1 MATTVRPR
9 PRTGGQARESA
20 RAISREDEREQQY
33 DLLTATLIGVAIGA
47 GATLLLRTGPS
58 GNRPLVPIMKAAGKG
73 AKWAGVMGL
82 EGARRGAKAS
92 RRGAEWVAEHGEE
105 LWDKVPAEEIGE
117 SLGEFMEEARE
128 RIADTVESEL
138 KDLRKAIKRQRRKL
152 GV

>member
-1 MATTVRPR
+1 
-9 PRTGGQARESA
+9 
-20 RAISREDEREQQY
+20 
-33 DLLTATLIGVAIGA
+33 
-47 GATLLLRTGPS
+47 
-58 GNRPLVPIMKAAGKG
+58 MKAAGKG

-82 EGARRGAKAS
+82 EGARRSAKYGK
-92 RRGAEWVAEHGEE
+92 RGAEWVADHGEE
-105 LWDKVPAEEIGE
+105 LWDKVPADEIGE